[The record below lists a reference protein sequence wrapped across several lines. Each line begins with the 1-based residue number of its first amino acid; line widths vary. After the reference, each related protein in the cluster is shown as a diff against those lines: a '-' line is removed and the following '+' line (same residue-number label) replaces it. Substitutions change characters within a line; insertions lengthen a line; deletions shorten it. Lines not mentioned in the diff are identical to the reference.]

1 MLYHSPLSVCIYME
15 ICFFGFM
22 CQWEFVYELL
32 EIHFYLMYVFSRWG
46 YELPIRFLWEES
58 DLSLG
63 SLDPCYIQHSIHF
76 LCDYFSCYD
85 VGWPSLTILSL
96 CFPLSLF
103 HYFIS
108 FCLIWFL
115 SFLNLLD
122 VQLRFNI
129 HTLFLLIL
137 LIFDMSIPLLSLFMW
152 KPLGLGLMRFS
163 MDCILC
169 MRGMGIVSLGL
180 LSIVSFSFFHP
191 ITLAYISS
199 KVLSPPWGHDSTH
212 CVWRLTYGWYLRL
225 LGTWWMRSYDVVYTR
240 ATPLIGDGFL
250 RWCVLH

>member
-1 MLYHSPLSVCIYME
+1 MWLLLMLRCRLTITHHS
-15 ICFFGFM
+15 FF
-22 CQWEFVYELL
+22 
-32 EIHFYLMYVFSRWG
+32 VFSF
-46 YELPIRFLWEES
+46 IF
-58 DLSLG
+58 
-63 SLDPCYIQHSIHF
+63 I
-76 LCDYFSCYD
+76 
-85 VGWPSLTILSL
+85 
-96 CFPLSLF
+96 SLF
-103 HYFIS
+103 HFIS

-122 VQLRFNI
+122 VRLRFNI

-199 KVLSPPWGHDSTH
+199 QVLSPPWGHDSTH
-212 CVWRLTYGWYLRL
+212 CVWRLTYGRYLRL
-225 LGTWWMRSYDVVYTR
+225 VKDYLEHDGWGAMMWSTLGH
-240 ATPLIGDGFL
+240 TPLIGDGFL